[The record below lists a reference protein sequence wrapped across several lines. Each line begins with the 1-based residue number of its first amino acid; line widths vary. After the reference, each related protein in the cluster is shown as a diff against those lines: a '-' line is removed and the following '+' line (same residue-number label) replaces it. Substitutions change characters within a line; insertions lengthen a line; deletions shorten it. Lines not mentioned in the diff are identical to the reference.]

1 MKKTYI
7 LFLLALAFTNAQ
19 ARIKKADY
27 YKVAESA
34 AAKVAALTAD
44 AVEVPRTPTVVVPVT
59 VTKVTEVKTNV
70 SEVKAEAEVKPKV
83 TTKDGNAPVYCPKCG
98 VAHNAHVMHG
108 SQYNYVWCPETNMYI
123 EVLK

>member
-7 LFLLALAFTNAQ
+7 LFLLALAFTNAH
-19 ARIKKADY
+19 ARIKKTDY

-34 AAKVAALTAD
+34 KASTLTAD
-44 AVEVPRTPTVVVPVT
+44 AVEVRTPTVVIPVT
-59 VTKVTEVKTNV
+59 TTKVTEVKTNV
-70 SEVKAEAEVKPKV
+70 TEVKTGAEVKPKV
-83 TTKDGNAPVYCPKCG
+83 TTIDGNAPVCCPKCG